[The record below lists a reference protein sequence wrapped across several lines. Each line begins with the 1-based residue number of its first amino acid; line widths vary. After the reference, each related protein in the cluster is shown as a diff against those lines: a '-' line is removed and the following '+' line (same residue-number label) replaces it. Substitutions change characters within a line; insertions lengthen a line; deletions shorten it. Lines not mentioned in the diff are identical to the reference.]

1 MGNIYGNSVFLQ
13 IVTLVAPLD
22 FSARL
27 ADVSGRREGGGMLE
41 TAGESED
48 AGGQAIPAAPRRM
61 QRVEAAA
68 GVSFKLADG
77 RTRLDRLY
85 QQGSAKIRLPRVAAG
100 RMPEAVTINT
110 AGGLTGG
117 DRLSLSVE
125 VKDGAAAHVTS
136 QACEKLYRS
145 AGGRAEID
153 VELKV
158 GEGACLFW
166 LPQEAICFNGAAC
179 RRRIRAELGE
189 GARLLAL
196 ESTLL
201 GRMAMGESVTSADL
215 AESWRVRR
223 AGKLVHAD
231 ELALSGDLSALAAR
245 PATLAGGRAFS
256 SLVMVAEDAERFS
269 EPLRGALGPMGGA
282 SAFHGKL
289 LARLVAEDGL
299 SLRRRL
305 VPALRIL
312 LAGADLPKIWT
323 L

>member
-1 MGNIYGNSVFLQ
+1 
-13 IVTLVAPLD
+13 
-22 FSARL
+22 
-27 ADVSGRREGGGMLE
+27 MLE

-48 AGGQAIPAAPRRM
+48 AGGRAIPAAPRRM

-85 QQGSAKIRLPRVAAG
+85 QQGSAKIRLPRVPAG

-125 VKDGAAAHVTS
+125 VKDGAAAILTS

-145 AGGRAEID
+145 AGGLAEID
-153 VELKV
+153 VDLRLGK
-158 GEGACLFW
+158 GASLFW
-166 LPQEAICFNGAAC
+166 LPQEAIAFNGAGC
-179 RRRIRAELGE
+179 RRSIRAELAE
-189 GARLLAL
+189 GARLLAV

-201 GRMAMGESVTSADL
+201 GRAAMGETVTSAAL
-215 AESWRVRR
+215 FESWRIRR
-223 AGKLVHAD
+223 AGRLVHAD
-231 ELALSGDLSALAAR
+231 ELALCGDVSALSAA

-256 SLVMVAEDAERFS
+256 SLVMVAEDAERFLS
-269 EPLRGALGPMGGA
+269 PLREALGPGGGA
-282 SAFHGKL
+282 SAFAGKL
-289 LARLVAEDGL
+289 LARLVAADGL
-299 SLRRRL
+299 ALRRRL

-312 LAGADLPKIWT
+312 LAGEALPKIWT